1 MNHQLSPSVQALQA
15 ELGRAIRRDEQR
27 RGHRRKT
34 LRTGALSVA
43 GVAVLSGGALAAAG
57 DLPVSEIQLP
67 RDVSV
72 EAVKSYPEFVG
83 AASSS
88 GFVTSGGGSNG
99 SYIYHVTGGSAPELG
114 CGPTDPHP
122 TNNVYITSTR
132 PLSEA
137 EIEGMLK
144 PDGEERTEGS
154 RPPGVTS
161 TSDGCPNPGL
171 AGQPGT
177 SGQPAQRGKAAVT
190 VEPSNR
196 TPAILPSTTPAAGNT
211 PAQTPPAKTPA
222 ETPPSSAPAGA
233 PTTSTPPTA
242 TPPTA
247 TPTTPTTTSAT
258 PTTTST
264 GAP

>member
-1 MNHQLSPSVQALQA
+1 MNHDQLSPSVRALQA

-27 RGHRRKT
+27 RGHRRKA

-132 PLSEA
+132 PLTEA

-144 PDGEERTEGS
+144 PDGEERTQGA
-154 RPPGVTS
+154 RPAGVTS

-177 SGQPAQRGKAAVT
+177 PGQPAQRGKAAVT
-190 VEPSNR
+190 VEPANR
-196 TPAILPSTTPAAGNT
+196 TPGILPSQTPTTGNT
-211 PAQTPPAKTPA
+211 PTQTPPADKTPA
-222 ETPPSSAPAGA
+222 ATPTS
-233 PTTSTPPTA
+233 PTQTGGTPPT
-242 TPPTA
+242 TTA
-247 TPTTPTTTSAT
+247 TTTPT
-258 PTTTST
+258 PN
-264 GAP
+264 P